1 MGSDGSSARL
11 SFGSRVTAVEHL
23 AILAGGKGTRLSGVA
38 SDLPKV
44 LVPVGGKPVI
54 AHQLELAAA
63 AGIREVWVFAG
74 HLGKKLLA
82 FLRETGMGAQFG
94 LHVQM
99 VEEDTP
105 RGSAGMLLSY
115 IEQLPWHFLVLN
127 GDLMLAVDLQRMARR
142 HFESG
147 ASFTVLAH
155 PNDHPHDSDLIETDF
170 GDWVTAVHPYPH
182 PPNASFANLANAGL
196 YVASRHAICR
206 YPPDR
211 WLNRASYRQEDF
223 GKHVLPEALRRA
235 RESNDMGGVL
245 AYRSSEYIKD
255 MGTPERLRE
264 VEADWQA
271 GRISLSGPPDG
282 QPAVFLDRDGTLN
295 LDKGVRSPADV
306 EILPG
311 VGRALRALRAAGYRL
326 VVLTNQP
333 VIARGEVD
341 EAQLALIHR
350 RLEWELGKEGA
361 FLNAIYVCPH
371 HAERGHVGERG
382 ELKVECD
389 CRKPATGLCERAC
402 TELGLDKRRSWMV
415 GDQTRDIEM
424 ARRAGLRSVLVRT
437 GVGGADSKFA
447 AEPDFVADDLAA
459 AAEIILRRG
468 GVRQGVP
475 PDMATSAI

>member
-11 SFGSRVTAVEHL
+11 RLGSRVEAIEHL
-23 AILAGGKGTRLSGVA
+23 AILAGGKGARLSSA
-38 SDLPKV
+38 APDLPKV

-74 HLGKKLLA
+74 YLGKKVLA
-82 FLRETGMGAQFG
+82 FLRDTGMGAQLG

-105 RGSAGMLLSY
+105 RGSAGLLLDY
-115 IEQLPWHFLVLN
+115 VEQLPRHFLVLN
-127 GDLMLAVDLQRMARR
+127 GDLMLAVDLQRMGRR

-147 ASFTVLAH
+147 ASLTVLAH
-155 PNDHPHDSDLIETDF
+155 PNDHPHDSDLIETDI
-170 GDWVTAVHPYPH
+170 GDWVMAVHPYPH
-182 PPNASFANLANAGL
+182 PPNVSFANLVNAGL
-196 YVASRHAICR
+196 YVASRPAICR
-206 YPPDR
+206 HPPDG
-211 WLNRASYRQEDF
+211 WLNRTSYRQEDF

-306 EILPG
+306 EILSG